1 MFINFCESDLNL
13 FHILSSSRMESSAE
27 EATMKLPQVNKNT
40 RYYYRHREE
49 IAAARKERLMA
60 DPEYVAKQAAK
71 EAARVAKEAARE
83 AAAIAKTVTR
93 QKATEERQKAK
104 EEEKQK
110 AKEEL
115 KKQKRELK
123 SQLVGATSPV

>member
-71 EAARVAKEAARE
+71 EAARVAKEAA
-83 AAAIAKTVTR
+83 AIEKAQAK
-93 QKATEERQKAK
+93 QKAK
-104 EEEKQK
+104 EDALI

-123 SQLVGATSPV
+123 AQLVGATSPV